1 MDLTTTIIG
10 VAILALCILPLAMAH
25 NKKKKKEQQLLQAL
39 TDLAGSY
46 SCKISQHDLWQ
57 NTAIGIDESAK
68 CVFFI
73 KNSNGDGSL
82 QKVHLAG
89 VRGSHI
95 NGNADLARAE
105 KLELILVHASVNEPE
120 TVLEFYNPEISMQLH
135 DELLLVKKWQDI
147 IQQAI
152 RK

>member
-39 TDLAGSY
+39 TDLATSY
-46 SCKISQHDLWQ
+46 SCKITQHDLWQ
-57 NTAIGIDESAK
+57 NTAIGIDESAN
-68 CVFFI
+68 CVFFV
-73 KNSNGDGSL
+73 KNGNAAESL
-82 QKVHLAG
+82 QKAHLAG
-89 VRGSHI
+89 VRGTHV
-95 NGNADLARAE
+95 NGDADPASAE
-105 KLELILVHASVNEPE
+105 KLELVLIHAATNEPD
-120 TVLEFYNPEISMQLH
+120 TVLEFYDPEISMQLH
-135 DELLLVKKWQDI
+135 DELLLVNKWQDI